1 MGITLSE
8 ALKNELITAQTY
20 KTIPKCECGS
30 IFEFS
35 DSMKA
40 LICTNKD
47 CIYKTIHRIELF
59 CEKLG
64 IDTNKFDMIQLV
76 KSLKIVTPYQMLML
90 DSAYTKNVV
99 NIRSIQGINELLQ
112 NIKRVK
118 EREYFISNIVELCGI
133 RTIENIAY
141 KIFDG
146 FNSIE
151 DAFNEIETGQ
161 LAFLNERLGIKSSD
175 SSIISVEI
183 FNILKDIK
191 EELIFGETQLKIK
204 EHTNIIRIAFSD
216 NILPFINKSE
226 LIDYLNYK
234 FKYKFVVATTVGE
247 NTDILIKNVDSNNS
261 KYRTAKIINDKHIA
275 NAMNNN
281 GVSFNDIGKKVE
293 GELKPLGNKIYID
306 TLSNVLDRLE
316 ELSKNEW

>member
-20 KTIPKCECGS
+20 KTIPKCKCGS

-40 LICTNKD
+40 LVCTNKD
-47 CIYKTIHRIELF
+47 CVYKTIHRIELF

-64 IDTNKFDMIQLV
+64 IVHSKFDIMQLV

-90 DSAYTKNVV
+90 DSAYAKNVAD
-99 NIRSIQGINELLQ
+99 IRNIQGIDELLQ
-112 NIKRVK
+112 NIKRIK

-146 FNSIE
+146 FNSVE

-161 LAFLNERLGIKSSD
+161 LAFLNEHLGIKSSD

-183 FNILKDIK
+183 FNILKSIRD
-191 EELIFGETQLKIK
+191 ELIFGETQLKIK
-204 EHTNIIRIAFSD
+204 KHTNIIRIAFSD
-216 NILPFINKSE
+216 NVLPFINKSE
-226 LIDYLNYK
+226 LISYLNYK
-234 FKYKFVVATTVGE
+234 FNYKFVLATTVGE
-247 NTDILIKNVDSNNS
+247 TTDILIKNIDSNNS

-275 NAMNNN
+275 DSMNNN
-281 GVSFNDIGKKVE
+281 GVSFNDIGKKVD
-293 GELKPLGNKIYID
+293 GELKPLGNRIYID
-306 TLSNVLDRLE
+306 TLSNVLERLE
-316 ELSKNEW
+316 ELNRNE